1 MYPTVMARNL
11 TMNSK
16 LRCNNEGMVISDEQ
30 LDRFIATYKK
40 LYGEELE
47 RQVAYDLFIK
57 LINLYKLANKHIFN
71 L

>member
-1 MYPTVMARNL
+1 
-11 TMNSK
+11 
-16 LRCNNEGMVISDEQ
+16 MVISDEQ

-40 LYGEELE
+40 LYGEELD

>member
-1 MYPTVMARNL
+1 MARNL

-30 LDRFIATYKK
+30 LDRFIATYNK

>member
-1 MYPTVMARNL
+1 MARNL

-16 LRCNNEGMVISDEQ
+16 LRCNNEGMVNSDEQ
-30 LDRFIATYKK
+30 LARFIATYKK